1 MNDLPGGTDTAATET
16 RTSAPAPAAPH
27 AAATTTP
34 ATSPLPSATPPGATP
49 PGATPPGATP
59 PSATPPSTA
68 RSGTSR
74 SEPLYGGRATRRV
87 TVTDLAKAKARGEK
101 WPMLTAYD
109 ALTAH
114 VFDEAGIPVLLVGD
128 SAGMVVFGHDTTI
141 PVTLDELIPLTAA
154 VVRGTSRAL
163 IVADLPF
170 GSYQASPG
178 AALAAGIRFLK
189 EAGAHA
195 VKLEGGRRVLAQAE
209 ELVAAG
215 IPVMGHLGLTPQ
227 SVNVFGGYRVQ
238 GRGEDGEQLLQDAK
252 ALETAGAFAVV
263 LECVPAEL
271 AARVTGALSIPI
283 IGIGAGPDCDAQVLV
298 WQDMAGLSPR
308 TAKFVKRYADVAG
321 VLGRAAHAF
330 ADEVVGGQFPTEEH
344 SYR

>member
-1 MNDLPGGTDTAATET
+1 MNDFPGGTGTAATEM
-16 RTSAPAPAAPH
+16 RTSAPAPAAPP
-27 AAATTTP
+27 AAATSTP
-34 ATSPLPSATPPGATP
+34 ASAPPPGTP
-49 PGATPPGATP
+49 SSSPG
-59 PSATPPSTA
+59 
-68 RSGTSR
+68 R

-87 TVTDLAKAKARGEK
+87 TVSDLAKAKARGEK

-170 GSYQASPG
+170 GSYQSSPE
-178 AALAAGIRFLK
+178 AALAAGVRFLK

-195 VKLEGGRRVLAQAE
+195 VKLEGGHRVLRQAE

-238 GRGEDGEQLLQDAK
+238 GRGEDGERLLQDAK
-252 ALETAGAFAVV
+252 ALEAAGAFAVV

-271 AARVTGALSIPI
+271 AARVTGAVSIPT
-283 IGIGAGPDCDAQVLV
+283 IGIGAGPGCDAQVLV

-308 TAKFVKRYADVAG
+308 TPKFVKRYADVAG
-321 VLGRAAHAF
+321 VLGQAARSF
-330 ADEVVGGQFPTEEH
+330 ADEVVGGQFPSEEY

>member
-1 MNDLPGGTDTAATET
+1 MNEFPGGAGTAATET
-16 RTSAPAPAAPH
+16 RTSAPAPAATP
-27 AAATTTP
+27 AAATSTP
-34 ATSPLPSATPPGATP
+34 ASPPPAG
-49 PGATPPGATP
+49 P
-59 PSATPPSTA
+59 PSPGPG
-68 RSGTSR
+68 RG
-74 SEPLYGGRATRRV
+74 EPLYGGRATRRV
-87 TVTDLAKAKARGEK
+87 TVSDLAKAKARGEK

-163 IVADLPF
+163 VVADLPF
-170 GSYQASPG
+170 GSYQSSPE
-178 AALAAGIRFLK
+178 AALTAGVRFLK

-195 VKLEGGRRVLAQAE
+195 VKLEGGHRVLRQAE

-238 GRGEDGEQLLQDAK
+238 GRGEDGERLLQDAK
-252 ALETAGAFAVV
+252 ALEAAGAFAVV

-271 AARVTGALSIPI
+271 AARVTGALSIPTV
-283 IGIGAGPDCDAQVLV
+283 GIGAGPGCDAQVLV

-308 TAKFVKRYADVAG
+308 TPKFVKRYADVAG
-321 VLGRAAHAF
+321 VLGQAARSF
-330 ADEVVGGQFPTEEH
+330 ADEVVGGQFPSEEY